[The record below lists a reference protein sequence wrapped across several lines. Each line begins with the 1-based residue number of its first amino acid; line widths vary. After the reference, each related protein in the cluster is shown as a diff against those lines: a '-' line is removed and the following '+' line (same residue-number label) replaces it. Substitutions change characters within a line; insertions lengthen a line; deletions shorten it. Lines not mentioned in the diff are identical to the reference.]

1 MRDIRAHGMRELRPK
16 STTCLHGLA
25 LAAARSFRSAQSG
38 ISALLQ
44 TARDAR
50 ALPAAGDGCTTDC
63 ATNSSIISKIKA

>member
-1 MRDIRAHGMRELRPK
+1 M
-16 STTCLHGLA
+16 LA
-25 LAAARSFRSAQSG
+25 GTGVGGSSRSFRSAQSG

-63 ATNSSIISKIKA
+63 ATNSSMISKIKA